1 MKGERWVF
9 ILQLARLCALFFFTL
24 EHPLMSLFKTTVLRL
39 ASLIG
44 TCVLFCGIG
53 IFANDEV
60 SSEDYIDKWK
70 KEAVS
75 QMIEYNI
82 PASITL
88 AQGMLES
95 GNGVSTLALKS
106 NNHFGIK
113 CHSDWVGGRTYHDDD
128 EKGECFRVYDHPRDS
143 YEDHSKFLLKSRYAM
158 LFELDLDDYK
168 GWAKGLKKCGYAT
181 NPEYAE
187 KLITIIERHNLS
199 VLDLKGLDALAEVGK
214 GETKVETE
222 IVKEQQVISDRLGS
236 ESKARTARNSTTNE
250 GGARRIRTTEHG
262 IQFVFAREGDTQKSL
277 AKELDMM
284 PWQFRKYNGVSKSHV
299 FNLGDKIYLQPK
311 KNHAAYTWHTVHQ
324 GQTIWEIS
332 QIYGIKTS
340 AIIRKNRLNPNES
353 LQAGT
358 KLSLQW
364 PLSKEGGLPW
374 YAKLLN
380 AKES

>member
-1 MKGERWVF
+1 
-9 ILQLARLCALFFFTL
+9 
-24 EHPLMSLFKTTVLRL
+24 
-39 ASLIG
+39 
-44 TCVLFCGIG
+44 
-53 IFANDEV
+53 
-60 SSEDYIDKWK
+60 
-70 KEAVS
+70 
-75 QMIEYNI
+75 
-82 PASITL
+82 
-88 AQGMLES
+88 
-95 GNGVSTLALKS
+95 
-106 NNHFGIK
+106 
-113 CHSDWVGGRTYHDDD
+113 
-128 EKGECFRVYDHPRDS
+128 
-143 YEDHSKFLLKSRYAM
+143 M
-158 LFELDLDDYK
+158 LFELELDDYK

-187 KLITIIERHNLS
+187 RLITIIERHNLN
-199 VLDLKGLDALAEVGK
+199 VLDVEGNDALAEVGK

-236 ESKARTARNSTTNE
+236 ESKARTSRNAPTND

-277 AKELDMM
+277 GKELDMM

-311 KNHAAYTWHTVHQ
+311 KNHAAYTWHTVRL
-324 GQTIWEIS
+324 GQTIWDIS

-364 PLSKEGGLPW
+364 PLSKEGELPW
-374 YAKLLN
+374 YAKLIT